1 MDMPHDIVIE
11 IFSWLPAKSIYKFKC
26 VNKFC
31 NTLSSLEDTHFAHK
45 QSQKA
50 LLRDDSCFFL
60 QPRRM
65 QRYGANI
72 EFHHLSSK
80 NKTSGASHGF
90 FQFLEH
96 YPNCTIIASSKGL
109 ILIRNDTELFICN
122 PITQSWLPI
131 PTPDYVEK
139 YSGADLEVVFDCN
152 VEDSNDFMLFLF
164 EYQDDWASQYI
175 DLKFYSVK
183 EDRSSRMIRIP
194 KEARNGSHD
203 FTCQMRIYKWGK
215 PTSSDESICLVR
227 LRKNVFTIWVLTDY
241 DIGKWRRIFKIR
253 VKAMGVKEE
262 DPIIIKGFIVMN
274 GDQLIFAT
282 EMKIYGYGLRQE
294 NFMELEEICEY
305 GFRSYLAIFTAFS
318 DTLRPCGHTALTL
331 PLMQQH

>member
-11 IFSWLPAKSIYKFKC
+11 IFSWLPTKSIYKFKC

-31 NTLSSLEDTHFAHK
+31 NTLSSLEDTYFAQK

-60 QPRRM
+60 QPIRM
-65 QRYGANI
+65 QRYGAQI

-80 NKTSGASHGF
+80 NKTSGVSHGF

-109 ILIRNDTELFICN
+109 ILGRKDTELFICN

-131 PTPDYVEK
+131 PTPDCLEK
-139 YSGADLEVVFDCN
+139 YPDVDLEVVFDCN

-164 EYQDDWASQYI
+164 EHQDDWASQYV

-183 EDRSSRMIRIP
+183 EGMWKSVEASFFYGGRRLTFDIHVYYRKALHFISYCFPSLSKKSPYFRPYIMAYNVEDGSSRMTRIP
-194 KEARNGSHD
+194 KEVRNGSHD

-215 PTSSDESICLVR
+215 SISSDESICLVR
-227 LRKNVFTIWVLTDY
+227 LRKNVFS
-241 DIGKWRRIFKIR
+241 G
-253 VKAMGVKEE
+253 E
-262 DPIIIKGFIVMN
+262 GF
-274 GDQLIFAT
+274 
-282 EMKIYGYGLRQE
+282 
-294 NFMELEEICEY
+294 
-305 GFRSYLAIFTAFS
+305 
-318 DTLRPCGHTALTL
+318 
-331 PLMQQH
+331 